1 MAYFNNPPPT
11 STITPDDPRLS
22 EWIDGR
28 LAAAEAAEVERAV
41 HASPDLMQIVDD
53 LRANRSALGQL
64 ESQEPA
70 AGFAESLLHS
80 LGAVGN
86 TGSRAA
92 GHAGNPEVDPEVKA
106 EWQRIETQ
114 RIAEEQAE
122 AKEDS
127 QAPRVA
133 GRPRWPLRAWQTAAM
148 AGALAAGVL
157 VTLVLNRPRVEQEG
171 RETAMVSPPRR
182 AARSLNRDAADKS
195 VVQGLAEHDAIE
207 DANRR
212 SIVLIT
218 AADAPPTGLRVRVRL
233 RDERGRQRLEEL
245 LAASHVRIQ
254 TDEFAQAKEFALAKS
269 DRKKESD
276 EIIGGSGTPAAID
289 ALLAALSEPSDSLV
303 LEAVPSESAAADADT
318 LGQSAEQKQS
328 VEKRAAFPAMAAAGA
343 KAADPS
349 DGLPPAPA
357 EAVPQ
362 ALPVAA
368 GSAVDRVVD
377 SERPSA
383 NAVQRESAD
392 QVTKGGESEMTIR
405 SEDSKFQVKPAGVLL
420 WIQIID
426 ETGVEAASPNATGGQ

>member
-28 LAAAEAAEVERAV
+28 LGAAEAAAVERAV

-86 TGSRAA
+86 TGPRAA

-171 RETAMVSPPRR
+171 RETAMVSAPRM
-182 AARSLNRDAADKS
+182 AARSLSRAAADKS

-233 RDERGRQRLEEL
+233 RDEQGRQRLEEL

-254 TDEFAQAKEFALAKS
+254 TDEFAQAKS

-318 LGQSAEQKQS
+318 LGQSAEQKLS
-328 VEKRAAFPAMAAAGA
+328 VEKQADFPAMAAAKA

-349 DGLPPAPA
+349 GGLPPAPA
-357 EAVPQ
+357 EALPQ
-362 ALPVAA
+362 AMRVAA
-368 GSAVDRVVD
+368 GSAADRVVD

-405 SEDSKFQVKPAGVLL
+405 SEDSKVHVKPAGVLL
-420 WIQIID
+420 WIQIVD
-426 ETGVEAASPNATGGQ
+426 ETGVEAASPNATSGQ

>member
-1 MAYFNNPPPT
+1 MAYFNNPTPT

-28 LAAAEAAEVERAV
+28 LGAAEAAEVERAV

-86 TGSRAA
+86 TGPRAA

-171 RETAMVSPPRR
+171 RETAMVSPPRL
-182 AARSLNRDAADKS
+182 AARSLSRAAADKS
-195 VVQGLAEHDAIE
+195 VVQGLAEHDAMR

-233 RDERGRQRLEEL
+233 RDEQGRQRLEEL

-254 TDEFAQAKEFALAKS
+254 TDNFALAKS

-289 ALLAALSEPSDSLV
+289 ALLASLSEPSDSLV

-318 LGQSAEQKQS
+318 LGQSAEQKLS
-328 VEKRAAFPAMAAAGA
+328 VEKQAAFPAMAAAKA

-357 EAVPQ
+357 EALPQ
-362 ALPVAA
+362 ALRVAA
-368 GSAVDRVVD
+368 GSAADRAVD
-377 SERPSA
+377 SERTSA
-383 NAVQRESAD
+383 NKAQRESAD
-392 QVTKGGESEMTIR
+392 QVTKRGESEMTIR
-405 SEDSKFQVKPAGVLL
+405 SDDSKAQVKPAGVLL

-426 ETGVEAASPNATGGQ
+426 ETGVEAASPNATSGQ

>member
-28 LAAAEAAEVERAV
+28 LGAAEAAEVERAV

-86 TGSRAA
+86 TGPRAA

-171 RETAMVSPPRR
+171 RETAMVSAPRM
-182 AARSLNRDAADKS
+182 AARSLSRAAADKS

-233 RDERGRQRLEEL
+233 RDEQGRQRLEEL

-254 TDEFAQAKEFALAKS
+254 TDEFAQAKS

-328 VEKRAAFPAMAAAGA
+328 VEKRADFPAMAAAKA

-349 DGLPPAPA
+349 GGLPPAPA

-362 ALPVAA
+362 ALRVAA
-368 GSAVDRVVD
+368 GSAADRVVD

-383 NAVQRESAD
+383 NTVQTESAD
-392 QVTKGGESEMTIR
+392 QVTKGSESEMTIR
-405 SEDSKFQVKPAGVLL
+405 SEDSKVHVKPAGVLL

-426 ETGVEAASPNATGGQ
+426 ETGVEAASPNATSGQ

>member
-1 MAYFNNPPPT
+1 MAYFNNPTPT

-86 TGSRAA
+86 TGPRAA

-133 GRPRWPLRAWQTAAM
+133 ARPRWPLRAWQTAAM

-171 RETAMVSPPRR
+171 RETAMVSAPRM
-182 AARSLNRDAADKS
+182 AARSLSRAAADKS

-233 RDERGRQRLEEL
+233 RDEQGRQRLEEL

-254 TDEFAQAKEFALAKS
+254 TDEFAQAKS

-318 LGQSAEQKQS
+318 LGQSAEQKLS
-328 VEKRAAFPAMAAAGA
+328 VEKQADFPAMAAAKA

-349 DGLPPAPA
+349 GGLPPAPA

-362 ALPVAA
+362 ALRVAA
-368 GSAVDRVVD
+368 GSAADRVVD

-405 SEDSKFQVKPAGVLL
+405 SEDSKVHVKPAGVLL

-426 ETGVEAASPNATGGQ
+426 ETGVEAASPNATSGQ

>member
-28 LAAAEAAEVERAV
+28 LGAAEAAEVERAV

-86 TGSRAA
+86 TGPRAA

-133 GRPRWPLRAWQTAAM
+133 ARPRWPLRAWQTAAM

-171 RETAMVSPPRR
+171 RETAMVSAPRM
-182 AARSLNRDAADKS
+182 AARSLSRAAADKS

-254 TDEFAQAKEFALAKS
+254 TDEFAQAKS

-318 LGQSAEQKQS
+318 LGQSAEQKLS
-328 VEKRAAFPAMAAAGA
+328 VEKQADFPAMAAAKA

-349 DGLPPAPA
+349 GGLPPAPA
-357 EAVPQ
+357 EALPQ
-362 ALPVAA
+362 AMRVAA
-368 GSAVDRVVD
+368 GSAADRVVD

-405 SEDSKFQVKPAGVLL
+405 SEDSKVHVKPAGVLL
-420 WIQIID
+420 WIQIVD
-426 ETGVEAASPNATGGQ
+426 ETGVEAASPNATSGQ

>member
-28 LAAAEAAEVERAV
+28 LGAAEAAEVERAV

-86 TGSRAA
+86 TGPRAA

-171 RETAMVSPPRR
+171 RETAMVSAPRM
-182 AARSLNRDAADKS
+182 AARSLSRAAADKS
-195 VVQGLAEHDAIE
+195 VVQGLAEHDAMR

-233 RDERGRQRLEEL
+233 RDEQGRQRLEEL

-254 TDEFAQAKEFALAKS
+254 TDEFAQAKS

-303 LEAVPSESAAADADT
+303 LEAVPSESAVADADT

-328 VEKRAAFPAMAAAGA
+328 VEKQADFPAMAAAKA

-349 DGLPPAPA
+349 GGLPPAPA
-357 EAVPQ
+357 EALPQ
-362 ALPVAA
+362 ALRVAA
-368 GSAVDRVVD
+368 GSAADRVVE

-405 SEDSKFQVKPAGVLL
+405 SDDSKARVKPAGVLL

-426 ETGVEAASPNATGGQ
+426 ETGVEAASPNATSGQ

>member
-28 LAAAEAAEVERAV
+28 LGAAEAAAVERAV

-86 TGSRAA
+86 TGPRAA

-133 GRPRWPLRAWQTAAM
+133 ARPRWPLRAWQTAAM

-171 RETAMVSPPRR
+171 RETAMVSAPRM
-182 AARSLNRDAADKS
+182 AARSLSRAAADKS

-233 RDERGRQRLEEL
+233 RDEQGRQRLEEL

-254 TDEFAQAKEFALAKS
+254 TDEFAQSKS

-328 VEKRAAFPAMAAAGA
+328 VEKRADFLAMDAAKA

-349 DGLPPAPA
+349 GGLPPAPA

-362 ALPVAA
+362 ALRVAA
-368 GSAVDRVVD
+368 GSAADRVVD

-383 NAVQRESAD
+383 NTVQTESAD
-392 QVTKGGESEMTIR
+392 QVTKGSESEMTIR
-405 SEDSKFQVKPAGVLL
+405 SEDSKVHVKPAGVLL

-426 ETGVEAASPNATGGQ
+426 ETGVEAASPNATSGQ

>member
-1 MAYFNNPPPT
+1 MAYFNNPTPT

-28 LAAAEAAEVERAV
+28 LGAAEAAAVERAV

-86 TGSRAA
+86 TGPRAA

-171 RETAMVSPPRR
+171 RETAMVSAPRM
-182 AARSLNRDAADKS
+182 AARSLSRAAADKS

-233 RDERGRQRLEEL
+233 RDEQGRQRLEEL

-254 TDEFAQAKEFALAKS
+254 TDEFAQSKS

-328 VEKRAAFPAMAAAGA
+328 VEKRADFLAMDAA
-343 KAADPS
+343 KAKAVDPS
-349 DGLPPAPA
+349 GGLPPAPA

-362 ALPVAA
+362 ALRVAA
-368 GSAVDRVVD
+368 GSAADRVVD

-383 NAVQRESAD
+383 NTVQTESAD
-392 QVTKGGESEMTIR
+392 QVTKGSESEMTIR
-405 SEDSKFQVKPAGVLL
+405 SEDSKVHVKPAGVLL

-426 ETGVEAASPNATGGQ
+426 ETGVEAASPNATSGQ

>member
-28 LAAAEAAEVERAV
+28 LGAAEAAAVERAV

-86 TGSRAA
+86 TGPRAA

-133 GRPRWPLRAWQTAAM
+133 ARPRWPLRAWQTAAM

-171 RETAMVSPPRR
+171 RETAMVSAPRM
-182 AARSLNRDAADKS
+182 AARSLSRAAADKS

-254 TDEFAQAKEFALAKS
+254 TDEFAQAKS

-328 VEKRAAFPAMAAAGA
+328 VEKRADFLAMDAA
-343 KAADPS
+343 KAKAVDPS
-349 DGLPPAPA
+349 GGLPPAPA

-362 ALPVAA
+362 ALRVAA
-368 GSAVDRVVD
+368 GSAADRVVD

-383 NAVQRESAD
+383 NTVQTESAD
-392 QVTKGGESEMTIR
+392 QVTKGSESEMTIR
-405 SEDSKFQVKPAGVLL
+405 SEDSKVHVKPAGVLL
-420 WIQIID
+420 WIQIVD
-426 ETGVEAASPNATGGQ
+426 ETGVEAASPNATSGQ

>member
-1 MAYFNNPPPT
+1 MAYFNNPTPT

-86 TGSRAA
+86 TGPRAA
-92 GHAGNPEVDPEVKA
+92 GHAGNPDVDPEVKA

-171 RETAMVSPPRR
+171 RETAMVSAPRM
-182 AARSLNRDAADKS
+182 AARSLSRAAADKS

-233 RDERGRQRLEEL
+233 RDEQGRQRLEEL

-254 TDEFAQAKEFALAKS
+254 TDEFAQSKS

-328 VEKRAAFPAMAAAGA
+328 VEKRADFLAMDAA
-343 KAADPS
+343 KAKAVDPS
-349 DGLPPAPA
+349 GGLPPAPA

-362 ALPVAA
+362 ALRVAA
-368 GSAVDRVVD
+368 GSAADRVVD

-383 NAVQRESAD
+383 NTVQTESAD
-392 QVTKGGESEMTIR
+392 QVTKGSESEMTIR
-405 SEDSKFQVKPAGVLL
+405 SEDSKVHVKPAGVLL

-426 ETGVEAASPNATGGQ
+426 ETGVEAASPNATSGQ

>member
-28 LAAAEAAEVERAV
+28 LGAAEAAAVERAV

-86 TGSRAA
+86 TGPRAA

-133 GRPRWPLRAWQTAAM
+133 ARPRWPLRAWQTAAM

-171 RETAMVSPPRR
+171 RETAMVSAPRM
-182 AARSLNRDAADKS
+182 AARSLSRAAADKS

-233 RDERGRQRLEEL
+233 RDEQGRQRLEEL

-254 TDEFAQAKEFALAKS
+254 TDEFAQSKS

-318 LGQSAEQKQS
+318 LGQSAEQKLS
-328 VEKRAAFPAMAAAGA
+328 VEKQAAFPAMAAAKA

-357 EAVPQ
+357 EALPQ
-362 ALPVAA
+362 ALRVAA
-368 GSAVDRVVD
+368 GSAADRAVD

-405 SEDSKFQVKPAGVLL
+405 SEDSKVHVKPAGVLL
-420 WIQIID
+420 WIQIVD
-426 ETGVEAASPNATGGQ
+426 ETGVEAASPNATSGQ

>member
-28 LAAAEAAEVERAV
+28 LGAAEAAEVERAV

-86 TGSRAA
+86 TGPRAA

-133 GRPRWPLRAWQTAAM
+133 ARPRWPLRAWQTAAM

-171 RETAMVSPPRR
+171 RETAMVSAPRM
-182 AARSLNRDAADKS
+182 AARSLSRAAADKS

-254 TDEFAQAKEFALAKS
+254 TDEFAQAKS

-318 LGQSAEQKQS
+318 LGQSAEQKLS
-328 VEKRAAFPAMAAAGA
+328 VEKQADFPAMAAAKA

-349 DGLPPAPA
+349 GGLPPAPA

-362 ALPVAA
+362 ALRVAA
-368 GSAVDRVVD
+368 GSAADRVVD

-405 SEDSKFQVKPAGVLL
+405 SEDSKVHVKPAGVLL

-426 ETGVEAASPNATGGQ
+426 ETGVEAASPNATSGQ

>member
-1 MAYFNNPPPT
+1 MAYFNNPTPT

-28 LAAAEAAEVERAV
+28 LGAAEAAEVERAV

-86 TGSRAA
+86 TGPRAA

-133 GRPRWPLRAWQTAAM
+133 ARPRWPLRAWQTAAM

-171 RETAMVSPPRR
+171 RETAMVSAPRM
-182 AARSLNRDAADKS
+182 AARSLSRAAADKS

-233 RDERGRQRLEEL
+233 RDEQGRQRLEEL

-254 TDEFAQAKEFALAKS
+254 TDEFAQSKS

-328 VEKRAAFPAMAAAGA
+328 VEKQADFPAMAAAKA
-343 KAADPS
+343 KAVDPS
-349 DGLPPAPA
+349 GGLPPAPA

-362 ALPVAA
+362 ALRVAA
-368 GSAVDRVVD
+368 GSAADRVVD

-383 NAVQRESAD
+383 NTVQTESAD
-392 QVTKGGESEMTIR
+392 QVTKGSESEMTIR
-405 SEDSKFQVKPAGVLL
+405 SEDSKVHVKPAGVLL

-426 ETGVEAASPNATGGQ
+426 ETGVEAASPNATSGQ

>member
-1 MAYFNNPPPT
+1 MAYFNNPTPT

-28 LAAAEAAEVERAV
+28 LGAAEAAEVERAV

-86 TGSRAA
+86 TGPRAA

-127 QAPRVA
+127 HAPRVA
-133 GRPRWPLRAWQTAAM
+133 GRPRWPLRVWQTAAM

-171 RETAMVSPPRR
+171 RETAMVSPPRL
-182 AARSLNRDAADKS
+182 AARSLSRDAADKS
-195 VVQGLAEHDAIE
+195 VVQGLAEHDAMR

-233 RDERGRQRLEEL
+233 RDEQGRQRLEEL

-254 TDEFAQAKEFALAKS
+254 TDNFAQAKS

-289 ALLAALSEPSDSLV
+289 ALLASLSEPSDSLV

-318 LGQSAEQKQS
+318 LGQSAEQKLS
-328 VEKRAAFPAMAAAGA
+328 VEKQAAFPAMAAAKA

-357 EAVPQ
+357 EALPQ
-362 ALPVAA
+362 ALRVAA
-368 GSAVDRVVD
+368 GSAADRAVD
-377 SERPSA
+377 SERTSA
-383 NAVQRESAD
+383 NKAQRESAD
-392 QVTKGGESEMTIR
+392 QVTKRGESEMTIR
-405 SEDSKFQVKPAGVLL
+405 SDDSKAQVKPAGVLL

-426 ETGVEAASPNATGGQ
+426 ETGVEAASPNATSGQ

>member
-1 MAYFNNPPPT
+1 MAYFNNPTPT

-28 LAAAEAAEVERAV
+28 LGAAEAAEVERAV

-86 TGSRAA
+86 TGPRAA

-133 GRPRWPLRAWQTAAM
+133 ARPRWPLQAWQTAAM

-171 RETAMVSPPRR
+171 RETAMVSAPRM
-182 AARSLNRDAADKS
+182 AARSLSRAAADKS

-233 RDERGRQRLEEL
+233 RDEQGRQRLEEL

-254 TDEFAQAKEFALAKS
+254 TDEFAQSKS

-328 VEKRAAFPAMAAAGA
+328 VEKQADFPAMAAAKA

-349 DGLPPAPA
+349 GGLPPAPA

-362 ALPVAA
+362 ALRVAA
-368 GSAVDRVVD
+368 GSAADRVVD

-383 NAVQRESAD
+383 NTVQTESAD
-392 QVTKGGESEMTIR
+392 QVTKGSESEMTIR
-405 SEDSKFQVKPAGVLL
+405 SEDSKVHVKPAGVLL

-426 ETGVEAASPNATGGQ
+426 ETGVEAASPNATSGQ

>member
-1 MAYFNNPPPT
+1 MAYFNNPTPT

-86 TGSRAA
+86 TGPRAA

-133 GRPRWPLRAWQTAAM
+133 ARPRWPLRAWQTAAM

-171 RETAMVSPPRR
+171 RETAMVSAPRM
-182 AARSLNRDAADKS
+182 AARSLSRAAADKS

-233 RDERGRQRLEEL
+233 RDEQGRQRLEEL

-254 TDEFAQAKEFALAKS
+254 TDEFALAKS

-289 ALLAALSEPSDSLV
+289 ALLASLSEPSDSLV

-328 VEKRAAFPAMAAAGA
+328 VEKRADFLAMDAA
-343 KAADPS
+343 KAKAVDPS
-349 DGLPPAPA
+349 GGLPPAPA

-362 ALPVAA
+362 ALRVAA
-368 GSAVDRVVD
+368 GSAADRVVD

-383 NAVQRESAD
+383 NTVQTESAD
-392 QVTKGGESEMTIR
+392 QVTKGSESEMTIR
-405 SEDSKFQVKPAGVLL
+405 SEDSKVHVKPAGVLL

-426 ETGVEAASPNATGGQ
+426 ETGVEAASPNATSGQ

>member
-28 LAAAEAAEVERAV
+28 LGAAEAAEVERAV

-86 TGSRAA
+86 TGPRAA

-171 RETAMVSPPRR
+171 RETAMVSAPRM
-182 AARSLNRDAADKS
+182 AARSLSRAAADKS

-254 TDEFAQAKEFALAKS
+254 TDEFAQAKS

-318 LGQSAEQKQS
+318 LGQSAEQKLS
-328 VEKRAAFPAMAAAGA
+328 VEKQADFPAMAAAKA

-349 DGLPPAPA
+349 GGLPPAPA

-362 ALPVAA
+362 ALRVAA
-368 GSAVDRVVD
+368 GSAADRVVD

-405 SEDSKFQVKPAGVLL
+405 SEDSKVHVKPAGVLL
-420 WIQIID
+420 WIQIVD
-426 ETGVEAASPNATGGQ
+426 ETGVEAASPNATSGQ

>member
-1 MAYFNNPPPT
+1 MAYFNNPTPT

-86 TGSRAA
+86 TGPRAA

-133 GRPRWPLRAWQTAAM
+133 ARPRWPLRAWQTAAM

-171 RETAMVSPPRR
+171 RETAMVSAPRM
-182 AARSLNRDAADKS
+182 AARSLSRAAADKS

-233 RDERGRQRLEEL
+233 RDEQGRQRLEEL

-254 TDEFAQAKEFALAKS
+254 TDEFAQSKS

-318 LGQSAEQKQS
+318 LGQSAEQKLS
-328 VEKRAAFPAMAAAGA
+328 VEKQADFPAMAAAKA

-349 DGLPPAPA
+349 GGLPPAPA

-362 ALPVAA
+362 ALRVAA
-368 GSAVDRVVD
+368 GSAADRVVD

-383 NAVQRESAD
+383 NTVQTESAD
-392 QVTKGGESEMTIR
+392 QVTKGSESEMTIR
-405 SEDSKFQVKPAGVLL
+405 SEDSKVHVKPAGVLL

-426 ETGVEAASPNATGGQ
+426 ETGVEAASPNATSGQ

>member
-28 LAAAEAAEVERAV
+28 LGAAEAAEVERAV

-86 TGSRAA
+86 TGPRAA

-133 GRPRWPLRAWQTAAM
+133 GRPRWPLRVWQTAAM

-171 RETAMVSPPRR
+171 RETAMVSPPRM
-182 AARSLNRDAADKS
+182 AARSLSRAAADKS
-195 VVQGLAEHDAIE
+195 VVQGLAEHDAMR

-233 RDERGRQRLEEL
+233 RDEQGRQRLEEL

-254 TDEFAQAKEFALAKS
+254 TDEFAQAKS
-269 DRKKESD
+269 DGNKESD

-318 LGQSAEQKQS
+318 LGQSAEKKQS
-328 VEKRAAFPAMAAAGA
+328 VEKRADFPAMAAAKA

-349 DGLPPAPA
+349 GGLPPAPA
-357 EAVPQ
+357 EALPQ
-362 ALPVAA
+362 ALRVAA
-368 GSAVDRVVD
+368 GSAADRAVN
-377 SERPSA
+377 SERTSA
-383 NAVQRESAD
+383 NKVQRESAD

-405 SEDSKFQVKPAGVLL
+405 SDDSKAQVKPAGVLL

-426 ETGVEAASPNATGGQ
+426 ETGVEAASPNATSGQ

>member
-1 MAYFNNPPPT
+1 MAYLNNPTPT

-86 TGSRAA
+86 TGPRAA

-133 GRPRWPLRAWQTAAM
+133 ARPRWPLRAWQTAAM

-171 RETAMVSPPRR
+171 RETAMVSAPRM
-182 AARSLNRDAADKS
+182 AARSLSRAAADKS

-233 RDERGRQRLEEL
+233 RDEQGRQRLEEL

-254 TDEFAQAKEFALAKS
+254 TDEFAQSKS

-328 VEKRAAFPAMAAAGA
+328 VEKRADFLAMDAA
-343 KAADPS
+343 KAKAVDPS
-349 DGLPPAPA
+349 GGLPPAPA

-362 ALPVAA
+362 ALRVAA
-368 GSAVDRVVD
+368 GSAADRVVD

-383 NAVQRESAD
+383 NTVQTESAD
-392 QVTKGGESEMTIR
+392 QVTKGSESEMTIR
-405 SEDSKFQVKPAGVLL
+405 SEDSKVHVKPAGVLL

-426 ETGVEAASPNATGGQ
+426 ETGVEAASPNATSGQ

>member
-1 MAYFNNPPPT
+1 MAYFNNPTPT

-86 TGSRAA
+86 TGPRAA

-133 GRPRWPLRAWQTAAM
+133 ARPRWPLRAWQTAAM

-171 RETAMVSPPRR
+171 RETAMVSAPRM
-182 AARSLNRDAADKS
+182 AARSLSRAAADKS

-233 RDERGRQRLEEL
+233 RDEQGRQRLEEL

-254 TDEFAQAKEFALAKS
+254 TDEFAQSKS

-318 LGQSAEQKQS
+318 LGQSAEQKLS
-328 VEKRAAFPAMAAAGA
+328 VEKQADFPAMDAA
-343 KAADPS
+343 KAKAVDPS
-349 DGLPPAPA
+349 GGLPPAPA

-362 ALPVAA
+362 ALRVAA
-368 GSAVDRVVD
+368 GSAADRVVD

-383 NAVQRESAD
+383 NTVQTESAD
-392 QVTKGGESEMTIR
+392 QVTKGSESEMTIR
-405 SEDSKFQVKPAGVLL
+405 SEDSKVHVKPAGVLL

-426 ETGVEAASPNATGGQ
+426 ETGVEAASPNATSGQ

>member
-1 MAYFNNPPPT
+1 MAYFNNPTPT

-28 LAAAEAAEVERAV
+28 LGAAEAAAVERAV

-86 TGSRAA
+86 TGPRAA

-133 GRPRWPLRAWQTAAM
+133 ARPRWPLRAWQTAAM

-171 RETAMVSPPRR
+171 RETAMVSAPRM
-182 AARSLNRDAADKS
+182 AARSLSRAAADKS

-233 RDERGRQRLEEL
+233 RDEQGRQRLEEL

-254 TDEFAQAKEFALAKS
+254 TDEFAQSKS

-328 VEKRAAFPAMAAAGA
+328 VEKQADFPAMAAAKA

-349 DGLPPAPA
+349 GGLPPAPA

-362 ALPVAA
+362 ALRVAA
-368 GSAVDRVVD
+368 GSAADRVVD

-383 NAVQRESAD
+383 NTVQTESAD
-392 QVTKGGESEMTIR
+392 QVTKGSESEMTIR
-405 SEDSKFQVKPAGVLL
+405 SEDSKVHVKPAGVLL

-426 ETGVEAASPNATGGQ
+426 ETGVEAASPNATSGQ

>member
-86 TGSRAA
+86 TGPRAA

-171 RETAMVSPPRR
+171 RETAMVSPPRL
-182 AARSLNRDAADKS
+182 AARSLSRDAADKS

-233 RDERGRQRLEEL
+233 RDEQGRQRLEEL

-254 TDEFAQAKEFALAKS
+254 TDEFALAKS

-328 VEKRAAFPAMAAAGA
+328 VEKRAAFPAMAAARA
-343 KAADPS
+343 KAVDPS
-349 DGLPPAPA
+349 GGLPPAPA

-362 ALPVAA
+362 ALRVAA
-368 GSAVDRVVD
+368 GSAADRVVD

-383 NAVQRESAD
+383 NTVQTESAD
-392 QVTKGGESEMTIR
+392 QVTKGSESEMTIR
-405 SEDSKFQVKPAGVLL
+405 SEDSKVHVKPAGVLL

-426 ETGVEAASPNATGGQ
+426 ETGVEAASPNATSGQ

>member
-1 MAYFNNPPPT
+1 MAYFNNPTPT

-86 TGSRAA
+86 TGPRAA

-133 GRPRWPLRAWQTAAM
+133 ARPRWPLRAWQTAAM

-171 RETAMVSPPRR
+171 RETAMVSAPRM
-182 AARSLNRDAADKS
+182 AARSLSRAAADKS

-254 TDEFAQAKEFALAKS
+254 TDEFAQAKS

-318 LGQSAEQKQS
+318 LGQSAEQKLS
-328 VEKRAAFPAMAAAGA
+328 VEKQADFPAMAAAKA

-349 DGLPPAPA
+349 GGLPPAPA

-362 ALPVAA
+362 ALRVAA
-368 GSAVDRVVD
+368 GSAADRVVD

-383 NAVQRESAD
+383 NTVQTESAD
-392 QVTKGGESEMTIR
+392 QVTKGSESEMTIR
-405 SEDSKFQVKPAGVLL
+405 SEDSKVHVKPAGVLL

-426 ETGVEAASPNATGGQ
+426 ETGVEAASPNATSGQ

>member
-1 MAYFNNPPPT
+1 MAYFNNPTPT

-86 TGSRAA
+86 TGPRAA

-171 RETAMVSPPRR
+171 RETAMVSAPRM
-182 AARSLNRDAADKS
+182 AARSLSRAAADKS

-233 RDERGRQRLEEL
+233 RNEQGRQRLEEL

-254 TDEFAQAKEFALAKS
+254 TDEFAQSKS

-328 VEKRAAFPAMAAAGA
+328 VEKRADFLAMDAA
-343 KAADPS
+343 KAKAVDPS
-349 DGLPPAPA
+349 GGLPPAPA

-362 ALPVAA
+362 ALRVAA
-368 GSAVDRVVD
+368 GSAADRVVD

-383 NAVQRESAD
+383 NTVQTESAD
-392 QVTKGGESEMTIR
+392 QVTKGSESEMTIR
-405 SEDSKFQVKPAGVLL
+405 SEDSKVHVKPAGVLL

-426 ETGVEAASPNATGGQ
+426 ETGVEAASPNATSGQ

>member
-1 MAYFNNPPPT
+1 MAYFNNPTPT

-86 TGSRAA
+86 TGPRAA

-133 GRPRWPLRAWQTAAM
+133 ARPRWPLRAWQTAAM

-171 RETAMVSPPRR
+171 RETAMVSAPRM
-182 AARSLNRDAADKS
+182 AARSLSRAAADKS

-233 RDERGRQRLEEL
+233 RDEQGRQRLEEL

-254 TDEFAQAKEFALAKS
+254 TDEFAQSKS

-328 VEKRAAFPAMAAAGA
+328 VEKRADFLATDAAKA

-349 DGLPPAPA
+349 GGLPPAPA

-362 ALPVAA
+362 ALRVAA
-368 GSAVDRVVD
+368 GSAADRVVD

-383 NAVQRESAD
+383 NTVQTESAD
-392 QVTKGGESEMTIR
+392 QVTKGSESEMTIR
-405 SEDSKFQVKPAGVLL
+405 SEDSKVHVKPAGVLL

-426 ETGVEAASPNATGGQ
+426 ETGVEAASPNATSGQ

>member
-1 MAYFNNPPPT
+1 MAYFNNPTPT

-86 TGSRAA
+86 TGPRAA

-171 RETAMVSPPRR
+171 RETAMVSAPRM
-182 AARSLNRDAADKS
+182 AARSLSRAAADKS

-233 RDERGRQRLEEL
+233 RDEQGRQRLEEL

-254 TDEFAQAKEFALAKS
+254 TDEFAQAKS

-318 LGQSAEQKQS
+318 LGQSAEQKLS
-328 VEKRAAFPAMAAAGA
+328 VEKQADFPAMAAAKA
-343 KAADPS
+343 KAVDPS
-349 DGLPPAPA
+349 GGLPPAPA

-362 ALPVAA
+362 ALRVAA
-368 GSAVDRVVD
+368 GSAADRVVD

-383 NAVQRESAD
+383 NTVQTESAD
-392 QVTKGGESEMTIR
+392 QVTKGSESEMTIR
-405 SEDSKFQVKPAGVLL
+405 SEDSKVHVKPAGVLL

-426 ETGVEAASPNATGGQ
+426 ETGVEAASPNATSGQ

>member
-1 MAYFNNPPPT
+1 MAYFNNPTPT

-28 LAAAEAAEVERAV
+28 LGAAEAAEVERAV

-86 TGSRAA
+86 TGPRAA

-171 RETAMVSPPRR
+171 RETAMVSAPRM
-182 AARSLNRDAADKS
+182 AARSLSRAAADKS
-195 VVQGLAEHDAIE
+195 VVQGLAEHDAMR

-233 RDERGRQRLEEL
+233 RDEQGRQRLEEL

-254 TDEFAQAKEFALAKS
+254 TDEFAQSKS

-328 VEKRAAFPAMAAAGA
+328 VEKRADFLAMDAA
-343 KAADPS
+343 KAKAVDPS
-349 DGLPPAPA
+349 GGLPPAPA

-362 ALPVAA
+362 ALRVAA
-368 GSAVDRVVD
+368 GSAADRVVD

-383 NAVQRESAD
+383 NTVQTESAD
-392 QVTKGGESEMTIR
+392 QVTKGSESEMTIR
-405 SEDSKFQVKPAGVLL
+405 SEDSKVHVKPAGVLL

-426 ETGVEAASPNATGGQ
+426 ETGVEAASPNATSGQ

>member
-86 TGSRAA
+86 TGPRAA

-171 RETAMVSPPRR
+171 RETAMVSAPRM
-182 AARSLNRDAADKS
+182 AARSLSRAAADKS

-254 TDEFAQAKEFALAKS
+254 TDEFAQAKS

-328 VEKRAAFPAMAAAGA
+328 VEKRADFLAMDAA
-343 KAADPS
+343 KAKAVDPS
-349 DGLPPAPA
+349 GGLPPAPA

-362 ALPVAA
+362 ALRVAA
-368 GSAVDRVVD
+368 GSAADRVVD

-383 NAVQRESAD
+383 NTVQTESAD
-392 QVTKGGESEMTIR
+392 QVTKGSESEMTIR
-405 SEDSKFQVKPAGVLL
+405 SEDSKVHVKPAGVLL
-420 WIQIID
+420 WIQIVD
-426 ETGVEAASPNATGGQ
+426 ETGVEAASPNATSGQ

>member
-1 MAYFNNPPPT
+1 MAYFNNPTPT

-86 TGSRAA
+86 TGPRAA

-171 RETAMVSPPRR
+171 RETAMVSAPRM
-182 AARSLNRDAADKS
+182 AARSLSRAAADKS

-233 RDERGRQRLEEL
+233 RDEQGRQRLEEL

-254 TDEFAQAKEFALAKS
+254 TDEFAQSKS

-318 LGQSAEQKQS
+318 LGQSAEQKLS
-328 VEKRAAFPAMAAAGA
+328 VEKQADFPAMAAAKA
-343 KAADPS
+343 KAVDPS
-349 DGLPPAPA
+349 GGLPPAPA

-362 ALPVAA
+362 ALRVAA
-368 GSAVDRVVD
+368 GSAADRVVD

-383 NAVQRESAD
+383 NTVQTESAD
-392 QVTKGGESEMTIR
+392 QVTKGSESEMTIR
-405 SEDSKFQVKPAGVLL
+405 SEDSKVHVKPAGVLL

-426 ETGVEAASPNATGGQ
+426 ETGVEAASPNATSGQ

>member
-28 LAAAEAAEVERAV
+28 LGAAEAAEVERAV

-86 TGSRAA
+86 TGPRAA

-171 RETAMVSPPRR
+171 RETAMVSAPRM
-182 AARSLNRDAADKS
+182 AARSLSRAAADKS
-195 VVQGLAEHDAIE
+195 VVQGLAEHDAMR

-233 RDERGRQRLEEL
+233 RDEQGRQRLEEL

-254 TDEFAQAKEFALAKS
+254 TDEFAQAKS

-303 LEAVPSESAAADADT
+303 LEAVPSESAVADADT
-318 LGQSAEQKQS
+318 LGQSAEQKLS
-328 VEKRAAFPAMAAAGA
+328 VEKQADFPAMAAAKA

-349 DGLPPAPA
+349 GGLPPAPA
-357 EAVPQ
+357 EALPQ
-362 ALPVAA
+362 ALRVAA
-368 GSAVDRVVD
+368 GSAADRVVE

-405 SEDSKFQVKPAGVLL
+405 SDDSKARVKPAGVLL

-426 ETGVEAASPNATGGQ
+426 ETGVEAASPNATSGQ

>member
-1 MAYFNNPPPT
+1 MAYFNNPTPT

-28 LAAAEAAEVERAV
+28 LGAAEAAEVERAV

-86 TGSRAA
+86 TGPRAA

-171 RETAMVSPPRR
+171 RETAMVSAPRM
-182 AARSLNRDAADKS
+182 AARSLSRAAADKS

-233 RDERGRQRLEEL
+233 RDEQGRQRLEEL

-254 TDEFAQAKEFALAKS
+254 TDEFAQSKS

-328 VEKRAAFPAMAAAGA
+328 VEKRADFLAMDAA
-343 KAADPS
+343 KAKAVDPS
-349 DGLPPAPA
+349 GGLPPAPA

-362 ALPVAA
+362 ALRVAA
-368 GSAVDRVVD
+368 GSAADRVVD

-383 NAVQRESAD
+383 NTVQTESAD
-392 QVTKGGESEMTIR
+392 QVTKGSESEMTIR
-405 SEDSKFQVKPAGVLL
+405 SEDSKVHVKPAGVLL

-426 ETGVEAASPNATGGQ
+426 ETGVEAASPNATSGQ

>member
-28 LAAAEAAEVERAV
+28 LGAAEAAEVERAV

-86 TGSRAA
+86 TGPRAA

-133 GRPRWPLRAWQTAAM
+133 ARPRWPLRAWQTAAM

-171 RETAMVSPPRR
+171 RETAMVSAPRM
-182 AARSLNRDAADKS
+182 AARSLSRAAADKS

-233 RDERGRQRLEEL
+233 RDEQGRQRLEEL

-254 TDEFAQAKEFALAKS
+254 TDEFAQSKS

-328 VEKRAAFPAMAAAGA
+328 VEKRADFLAMDAA
-343 KAADPS
+343 KAKAVDPS
-349 DGLPPAPA
+349 GGLPPAPA

-362 ALPVAA
+362 ALRVAA
-368 GSAVDRVVD
+368 GSAADRVVD

-383 NAVQRESAD
+383 NKVQRESAD

-405 SEDSKFQVKPAGVLL
+405 SDDSKARVKPAGVLL

-426 ETGVEAASPNATGGQ
+426 ETGVEAASPNATSGQ

>member
-28 LAAAEAAEVERAV
+28 LGAAEAAAVERAV

-86 TGSRAA
+86 TGPRAA

-171 RETAMVSPPRR
+171 RETAMVSAPRM
-182 AARSLNRDAADKS
+182 AARSLSRAAADKS

-233 RDERGRQRLEEL
+233 RDEQGRQRLEEL

-254 TDEFAQAKEFALAKS
+254 TDEFAQSKS

-318 LGQSAEQKQS
+318 LGQSAEQKLS
-328 VEKRAAFPAMAAAGA
+328 VEKQADFPAMAAAKA
-343 KAADPS
+343 KAVDPS
-349 DGLPPAPA
+349 GGLPPAPA

-362 ALPVAA
+362 ALRVAA
-368 GSAVDRVVD
+368 GSAADRVVD

-383 NAVQRESAD
+383 NTVQTESAD
-392 QVTKGGESEMTIR
+392 QVTKGSESEMTIR
-405 SEDSKFQVKPAGVLL
+405 SEDSKVHVKPAGVLL

-426 ETGVEAASPNATGGQ
+426 ETGVEAASPNATSGQ

>member
-1 MAYFNNPPPT
+1 MAYFNNPTPT

-86 TGSRAA
+86 TGPRAA

-133 GRPRWPLRAWQTAAM
+133 ARPRWPLRAWQTAAM

-171 RETAMVSPPRR
+171 RETAMVSAPRM
-182 AARSLNRDAADKS
+182 AARSLSRAAADKS

-233 RDERGRQRLEEL
+233 RDEQGRQRLEEL

-254 TDEFAQAKEFALAKS
+254 TDEFAQSKS

-328 VEKRAAFPAMAAAGA
+328 VEKQADFPAMAAAKA

-349 DGLPPAPA
+349 GGLPPAPS
-357 EAVPQ
+357 EALPQ
-362 ALPVAA
+362 ALRVAA
-368 GSAVDRVVD
+368 GSAADRVVD

-383 NAVQRESAD
+383 NKVQRESAD

-405 SEDSKFQVKPAGVLL
+405 SDDSKARVKPAGVLL

-426 ETGVEAASPNATGGQ
+426 ETGVEAASPNATSGQ

>member
-1 MAYFNNPPPT
+1 
-11 STITPDDPRLS
+11 
-22 EWIDGR
+22 
-28 LAAAEAAEVERAV
+28 
-41 HASPDLMQIVDD
+41 
-53 LRANRSALGQL
+53 
-64 ESQEPA
+64 
-70 AGFAESLLHS
+70 
-80 LGAVGN
+80 
-86 TGSRAA
+86 
-92 GHAGNPEVDPEVKA
+92 VDPEVKA

-171 RETAMVSPPRR
+171 RETAMVSAPRM
-182 AARSLNRDAADKS
+182 AARSLSRAAADKS

-233 RDERGRQRLEEL
+233 RDEQGRQRLEEL

-254 TDEFAQAKEFALAKS
+254 TDEFAQSKS

-328 VEKRAAFPAMAAAGA
+328 VEKRADFLAMDAA
-343 KAADPS
+343 KAKAVDPS
-349 DGLPPAPA
+349 GGLPPAPA

-362 ALPVAA
+362 ALRVAA
-368 GSAVDRVVD
+368 GSAADRVVD

-383 NAVQRESAD
+383 NTVQTESAD
-392 QVTKGGESEMTIR
+392 QVTKGSESEMTIR
-405 SEDSKFQVKPAGVLL
+405 SEDSKVHVKPAGVLL

-426 ETGVEAASPNATGGQ
+426 ETGVEAASPNATSGQ

>member
-28 LAAAEAAEVERAV
+28 LGAAEAAAVERAV

-86 TGSRAA
+86 TGPRAA

-133 GRPRWPLRAWQTAAM
+133 ARPRWPLRAWQTAAM

-171 RETAMVSPPRR
+171 RETAMVSAPRM
-182 AARSLNRDAADKS
+182 AARSLSRAAADKS

-233 RDERGRQRLEEL
+233 RDEQGRQRLEEL

-254 TDEFAQAKEFALAKS
+254 TDEFAQAKS

-318 LGQSAEQKQS
+318 LGQSAEQKLS
-328 VEKRAAFPAMAAAGA
+328 VEKQADFPAMAAAKA

-349 DGLPPAPA
+349 GGLPPAPA
-357 EAVPQ
+357 EALPQ
-362 ALPVAA
+362 AMRVAA
-368 GSAVDRVVD
+368 GSAADRVVD

-405 SEDSKFQVKPAGVLL
+405 SEDSKVHVKPAGVLL
-420 WIQIID
+420 WIQIVD
-426 ETGVEAASPNATGGQ
+426 ETGVEAASPNATSGQ

>member
-1 MAYFNNPPPT
+1 MAYFNNPTPT

-28 LAAAEAAEVERAV
+28 LGAAEAAEVERAV

-86 TGSRAA
+86 TGPRAA

-171 RETAMVSPPRR
+171 RETAMVSAPRM
-182 AARSLNRDAADKS
+182 AARSLSRAAADKS

-233 RDERGRQRLEEL
+233 RDEQGRQRLEEL

-254 TDEFAQAKEFALAKS
+254 TDEFAQAKS

-318 LGQSAEQKQS
+318 LGQSAEQKLS
-328 VEKRAAFPAMAAAGA
+328 VEKQADFPAMAAAKA
-343 KAADPS
+343 KAVDPS
-349 DGLPPAPA
+349 GGLPPAPA

-362 ALPVAA
+362 ALRVAA
-368 GSAVDRVVD
+368 GSAADRVVD

-383 NAVQRESAD
+383 NTVQTESAD
-392 QVTKGGESEMTIR
+392 QVTKGSESEMTIR
-405 SEDSKFQVKPAGVLL
+405 SEDSKVHVKPAGVLL

-426 ETGVEAASPNATGGQ
+426 ETGVEAASPNATSGQ

>member
-1 MAYFNNPPPT
+1 MAYFNNPTPT

-28 LAAAEAAEVERAV
+28 LGAAEAAEVERAV

-86 TGSRAA
+86 TGPRAA

-171 RETAMVSPPRR
+171 RETAMVSPPRL
-182 AARSLNRDAADKS
+182 AARSLSRAAADKS
-195 VVQGLAEHDAIE
+195 VVQGLAEHDAMR

-233 RDERGRQRLEEL
+233 RDEQGRQRLEEL

-254 TDEFAQAKEFALAKS
+254 TDEFAQAKS

-289 ALLAALSEPSDSLV
+289 ALLASLSEPSDSLV

-318 LGQSAEQKQS
+318 LGQSAEQKLS
-328 VEKRAAFPAMAAAGA
+328 VEKQAAFPAMAAAKA

-357 EAVPQ
+357 EALPQ
-362 ALPVAA
+362 ALRVAA
-368 GSAVDRVVD
+368 GSAADRAVD
-377 SERPSA
+377 SERTSA
-383 NAVQRESAD
+383 NKAQRESAD
-392 QVTKGGESEMTIR
+392 QVTKRGESEMTIR
-405 SEDSKFQVKPAGVLL
+405 SDDSKAQVKPAGVLL

-426 ETGVEAASPNATGGQ
+426 ETGVEAASPNATSGQ